1 MRKTTLLALL
11 CLSGLAQAAQMPVA
25 ALPGGTLVYKNVQS
39 IRERKFS
46 DIVEQKTDFSC
57 GAAALATVLRQA
69 YWLDVDEEHIIKGM
83 LVNSDQDLVRTK
95 VFPCWT

>member
-1 MRKTTLLALL
+1 MRKTALLALL
-11 CLSGLAQAAQMPVA
+11 CVCGLTQAAQMPVA

-39 IRERKFS
+39 IRERKFA

-69 YWLDVDEEHIIKGM
+69 YWLDVDEEHIIKACWST
-83 LVNSDQDLVRTK
+83 LTRTLFALK
-95 VFPCWT
+95 GFPCWT